1 MIGAADELL
10 RMVSVQPYRGGILEA
25 QIPRCKSLMDN
36 TDRFLDFFTAEISFT
51 IQELFCPF
59 SS

>member
-10 RMVSVQPYRGGILEA
+10 RTVSVPLYHGGILEA
-25 QIPRCKSLMDN
+25 QIPRCKSLMAN
-36 TDRFLDFFTAEISFT
+36 TDRFLDSFTAEISFT
-51 IQELFCPF
+51 IQERFCPF